1 MAAGSVERELTT
13 ERQVEALRRVSGAIA
28 ESADLPSL
36 MATALEEV
44 CDLLGLH
51 SGWVYLLDEETGEPA
66 LLTSQRLPPVS
77 ISEPERWSGFC
88 WCIQSLVEQNPA
100 GAANVGVLRCSRLY
114 EVSRENPEQLTH
126 HASIPLYAAGRRM
139 GIMNVARS
147 DWRTLAEDELSL
159 LTTIGSQLGMAVERL
174 RLLEETAERA
184 TRDER
189 ERLARELH
197 DSVIQ
202 RLTGV
207 ALQLET
213 ADLLLEHDPA
223 AARTRIDRALQM
235 ARESVDEARAAIADL
250 GAPALQRHRLTEAV
264 RSLGHAFAEEHGI
277 RVDLELEPLDRSPA
291 PAVEHGLYSVV
302 REGLHNVVKHSEA
315 TRVTIRLRDREGER
329 ISLIVE
335 DDGRG
340 FDRARA
346 HTAPHGYG
354 LYSMRQRVRLMGG
367 RFRLRTAPGAGTRVE
382 VSVGYE
388 GPP

>member
-1 MAAGSVERELTT
+1 MPDADAPALTT
-13 ERQVEALRRVSGAIA
+13 ERQIEALRRVSAAIA
-28 ESADLPSL
+28 ERADLPSL
-36 MATALEEV
+36 MASALEVV

-51 SGWVYLLDEETGEPA
+51 SGWVYLLDEETEEPT

-88 WCIQSLVEQNPA
+88 WCIQSLIEQNPE

-147 DWRTLAEDELSL
+147 DWRPLGDDQLSL
-159 LTTIGSQLGMAVERL
+159 LTTIGSQLGTAVERL

-189 ERLARELH
+189 ERLARDLH
-197 DSVIQ
+197 DGVLQ
-202 RLTGV
+202 RLTGI

-213 ADLLLEHDPA
+213 AGLVIERDAE
-223 AARTRIDRALQM
+223 AARQSVERALDL
-235 ARESVDEARAAIADL
+235 ARTSVEEARAAISDL
-250 GAPALQRHRLTEAV
+250 GAPALQRYQLTEAI
-264 RSLGHAFAEEHGI
+264 RRLGEEFAAEHGI
-277 RVDLELEPLDRSPA
+277 AVDLELEPLDRRPA
-291 PAVEHGLYSVV
+291 PAVEGGLYRVV
-302 REGLHNVVKHSEA
+302 QEGLHNVVKHSDA
-315 TRVTIRLRDREGER
+315 RHVSIRLRDRGAER

-346 HTAPHGYG
+346 VSSPHGYG

-367 RFRLRTAPGAGTRVE
+367 RFRLRTAPGDGTRVE
-382 VSVGYE
+382 VSVTYE
-388 GPP
+388 GHP